1 MEIVGSM
8 SPQRLRLSA
17 STSVPANGSGAV
29 PADSPALKLQFL
41 ASLNHEIRTPL
52 SGILGMSD
60 LLLETQLDEE
70 QHDYVQ
76 MVRQCADG
84 LFDLLNDT
92 LEYTSLAS
100 SCVHLDESEFHLP
113 DTLLTAAGELA
124 AKAASKGLDL
134 ATRLA
139 PDLPDTVIGDAYR
152 VRQVLVLLLQH
163 ALKTTDSGAISA
175 EIAAQ
180 PGVGRGITLHLSVH
194 ASYGG
199 MSADSVREILEVF
212 DHIEGGAAH
221 RFNGIGLGVALTRR
235 VVQLLQG
242 DFVVEC
248 QPGGGCLITA
258 EIPLQLPKP
267 VLVTHHLRGAAGRDA
282 IPRILVVEDNR
293 ISQQVLSAMLLKGQ
307 YEFDCVGD
315 GLSAIA
321 SSAARQ
327 YSLVLMDLQMPGM
340 DGIEATARLR
350 QLPGYQDIPI
360 LALTAEV
367 SDQVRTLC
375 RQKGMAAYLVKPIQA
390 AELLS
395 TVGRFLNA

>member
-1 MEIVGSM
+1 M

-17 STSVPANGSGAV
+17 LPGASASGSSPA

-100 SCVHLDESEFHLP
+100 GCVQLDEAEFHLC
-113 DTLLTAAGELA
+113 DTLTTAIGELA
-124 AKAASKGLDL
+124 SKARAKDLELVTALAS
-134 ATRLA
+134 
-139 PDLPDTVIGDAYR
+139 DLPDTVIGDAYR
-152 VRQVLVLLLQH
+152 VRQVLVLLIQH
-163 ALKTTDSGAISA
+163 AIKTTDSGPISA
-175 EIAAQ
+175 AITAQ
-180 PGVGRGITLHLSVH
+180 PGAGRGIVLHLSVR
-194 ASYGG
+194 AEQGG
-199 MSADSVREILEVF
+199 MSAESVREVLEVF
-212 DHIEGGAAH
+212 DHIEGGTSR
-221 RFNGIGLGVALTRR
+221 RFNGVGLGVALTRR
-235 VVQLLQG
+235 VVQLLHG

-248 QPGGGCLITA
+248 QPGGGSVITA
-258 EIPLQLPKP
+258 EIPLELPKP
-267 VLVTHHLRGAAGRDA
+267 VLVTQSQRGVAGRDTA
-282 IPRILVVEDNR
+282 PRILVVEDNR
-293 ISQQVLSAMLLKGQ
+293 ISQQVLSAMLGKGQ
-307 YEFDCVGD
+307 YEFDCAGD
-315 GLSAIA
+315 GPSAIA
-321 SSAARQ
+321 AAAARS
-327 YSLVLMDLQMPGM
+327 YSLILMDLQMPGM

-350 QLPGYQDIPI
+350 QLPGYQDVPI

-390 AELLS
+390 GELLAAVS
-395 TVGRFLNA
+395 RFLNA

>member
-1 MEIVGSM
+1 M
-8 SPQRLRLSA
+8 SPQRLRLSTLSSA
-17 STSVPANGSGAV
+17 PAGGSSAA

-100 SCVHLDESEFHLP
+100 GCVQLDESEFHLS
-113 DTLLTAAGELA
+113 DTLVTAAGELTS
-124 AKAASKGLDL
+124 KARAKGLEL
-134 ATRLA
+134 VTTLA
-139 PDLPDTVIGDAYR
+139 PDLPDTVIGDAFR
-152 VRQVLVLLLQH
+152 VRQVLVLLIHH
-163 ALKTTDSGAISA
+163 ALKTTDAGTISA
-175 EIAAQ
+175 EISAQ
-180 PGVGRGITLHLSVH
+180 PGAGRGHTLHLSVS
-194 ASYGG
+194 ARQGG
-199 MSADSVREILEVF
+199 MSAESVREILEVF
-212 DHIEGGAAH
+212 DLIEGGSSR
-221 RFNGIGLGVALTRR
+221 RFNGVGLGVALTRR

-242 DFVVEC
+242 DFVVEGH
-248 QPGGGCLITA
+248 PGGGSVITA

-267 VLVTHHLRGAAGRDA
+267 ALVPHSLRGAAGREA
-282 IPRILVVEDNR
+282 SARILVVEDNH
-293 ISQQVLSAMLLKGQ
+293 ISQQVLSAMLHKGQ
-307 YEFDCVGD
+307 YEFDCAGD
-315 GLSAIA
+315 GPSAIA
-321 SSAARQ
+321 AAAARP

-350 QLPGYQDIPI
+350 QLPGYQDVPI

-395 TVGRFLNA
+395 AVGRFLNA